1 VAAVK
6 ARTRPEAGAQYE
18 LTIESQPQG
27 PDAIARLD
35 GMAVFVPDAAPGDR
49 VTARITEV
57 HPSYARAQVVRIE
70 SRSPDRVAYVCPIAR
85 DCGGCQWQH
94 LSYRVQCDAKAR
106 AVRDTLTR
114 IGGWTEPD
122 VQTTIPSPRE
132 FHYRN
137 KATYHVE
144 QRGGALQVG
153 YYGRRTTDLVPL
165 ESCPLNMEPL
175 DRALSATVHM
185 LNTEPRFAPVARALR
200 GLTGRISRETGG
212 IVLRFLLKGDVR
224 LRECAEAIA
233 DCIDALTGVT
243 GEYTGQRGAR
253 RERTLYGSDLLTER
267 VGDQTYRVPA
277 SSFFQVNPYAT
288 PALVEQVR
296 EAAALTGSERL
307 IDAYGGVGLFSRA
320 LAGAAQSITLVEADR
335 TASKHAR
342 RAFEDAGYSNATVI
356 ASPVERLPRTIQAD
370 VIVCDPPRQ
379 GAGRDALEALHA
391 TGAARMVYVA
401 CDPANLAR
409 DSATLRDLGWDLVRA
424 TPVDLF
430 PQTYHIETVAL
441 LERH

>member
-1 VAAVK
+1 M
-6 ARTRPEAGAQYE
+6 TSGTPPEAGAQYE

-49 VTARITEV
+49 VTAQITEV
-57 HPSYARAQVVRIE
+57 RPSYARARVVRIE
-70 SRSPDRVAYVCPIAR
+70 TPSPDRVAYVCPIAR
-85 DCGGCQWQH
+85 ECGGCQWQH
-94 LSYRVQCDAKAR
+94 LSYRAQCDAKTL
-106 AVRDTLTR
+106 AVRDTLER

-122 VQTTIPSPRE
+122 VHAAIPSPRE

-137 KATYHVE
+137 KATYHAE
-144 QRGGALQVG
+144 QRDGLLRVG

-165 ESCPLNMEPL
+165 ETCPLNMEPL
-175 DRALSATVHM
+175 DRALSTTVHM
-185 LNTEPRFAPVARALR
+185 LNSEPRFAPVARALR
-200 GLTGRISRETGG
+200 GLAGRISRETGG
-212 IVLRFLLKGDVR
+212 IVLRFLLKGNVR

-233 DCIDALTGVT
+233 ARIDRLTGVT
-243 GEYTGQRGAR
+243 GEYAGQRGAR

-267 VGDQTYRVPA
+267 IGDQTYRVPA

-296 EAAALTGSERL
+296 NAVALTGSERL

-320 LAGAAQSITLVEADR
+320 LAGAAKSVTLVEADR

-342 RAFEDAGYSNATVI
+342 RAFEGSSATVI
-356 ASPVERLPRTIQAD
+356 ASPVERLPRTLQAD

-379 GAGRDALEALHA
+379 GAGREALAALHA
-391 TGAARMVYVA
+391 TGARRMVYVA

-409 DSATLRDLGWDLVRA
+409 DSATLREWGWELVCA

-441 LERH
+441 LERR